1 MTKRKNDDSVAI
13 ADEQLIELFWE
24 RDEKAIQA
32 TDTKYGKFLFRIANN
47 ILHDR
52 QDCEECQNDTYLGI
66 WNSIPPTIPHV
77 FPAFIAKLIR
87 NIAIDKYK
95 KKTRKM
101 RIPSEMTVALDEL
114 RDTVCSIDFPEI
126 QSSELGRL
134 INEYVNSLPERQKYI
149 FIGRFYMGDKLSI
162 IADKLNLNV
171 STVSRETEKIK
182 QGLRDHLE
190 RSGIYV

>member
-1 MTKRKNDDSVAI
+1 MTKRKNDDSVEI

-66 WNSIPPTIPHV
+66 WNSIPPTIPRV

-114 RDTVCSIDFPEI
+114 RDTVCAIDFPEI